1 MLIHASAIPWRR
13 LSAAIVAVLLAAM
26 TAACGATSRAETERL
41 DVVTSMSVLAGFAEN
56 VAGEHAEVTS
66 LVPVGGD
73 PHVYEPVPS
82 DSRRI
87 TDADV
92 VLHNG
97 LGLEPWFASLV
108 AGSGREAVAVADAL
122 QTSAVDG
129 DSPPDPH
136 LWMVP
141 PRAAAYVDV
150 IADALAAAD
159 PEHADDY
166 ASNAESYKAEL
177 DELDADVAA
186 TLATIPPQSRT
197 LVTSHD
203 AYSYFAEHYGLEVVG
218 TVVGFTT
225 EEEPSAAAVSRL
237 VDQIRAHGVPT
248 IFVETTVNP
257 DVIERIAR
265 DAGVAVGRPLYGDS
279 LGEEG
284 SGADTYAGML
294 RANAEALAEGLGG

>member
-1 MLIHASAIPWRR
+1 MITAI
-13 LSAAIVAVLLAAM
+13 AAGLLATM
-26 TAACGATSRAETERL
+26 AAGCGATSRAETEGL
-41 DVVTSMSVLAGFAEN
+41 DVVTSMSVLADFAQN

-108 AGSGREAVAVADAL
+108 SGSGREAVAVADAL
-122 QTSAVDG
+122 PAAAVDSKG
-129 DSPPDPH
+129 RPDPH

-141 PRAAAYVDV
+141 PQAAAYVDV

-159 PEHADDY
+159 PDHADDY
-166 ASNAESYKAEL
+166 ARNAEAYKAEL
-177 DELDADVAA
+177 EELDAEVAA
-186 TLATIPPQSRT
+186 TLAAIPAPNRT

-203 AYSYFAEHYGLEVVG
+203 AYSYFADHYDLEVVG
-218 TVVGFTT
+218 SVVGFTT
-225 EEEPSAAAVSRL
+225 EEEPSAGTVSRL
-237 VDQIRAHGVPT
+237 VDQITAHGVPT

-294 RANAEALAEGLGG
+294 RANADALAEGLAGEPAGAPAGVDG

>member
-1 MLIHASAIPWRR
+1 MLIHALAIPGRR
-13 LSAAIVAVLLAAM
+13 VSAAIVAGMLAAM
-26 TAACGATSRAETERL
+26 TAACGATSRADTERL
-41 DVVTSMSVLAGFAEN
+41 DVVTSMSVLADFAEN
-56 VAGEHAEVTS
+56 VAGEHADVTS

-108 AGSGREAVAVADAL
+108 SGSGREAVAVADAL
-122 QTSAVDG
+122 PTGAVDG
-129 DSPPDPH
+129 DGKPDPH

-141 PRAAAYVDV
+141 PRAAAYVEV

-159 PEHADDY
+159 PDHADDY
-166 ASNAESYKAEL
+166 ARNAGTYRAEL
-177 DELDADVAA
+177 DDLDAEVAA
-186 TLATIPPQSRT
+186 TLATIPPQNRT

-203 AYSYFAEHYGLEVVG
+203 AYSYFADHYGLEVVG

-225 EEEPSAAAVSRL
+225 EEEPSAGTVSRL
-237 VDQIRAHGVPT
+237 VDQIRVHSVPT

-294 RANAEALAEGLGG
+294 RANAQALAEGLGG